1 MRAAQSVSGYE
12 ELARYQ
18 LLVDSIT
25 DYAIFMLDAEDVAF
39 DGRRYLGI
47 QHVKMA

>member
-25 DYAIFMLDAEDVAF
+25 DYAIFMLDAEGIVATWNP
-39 DGRRYLGI
+39 G
-47 QHVKMA
+47 VMESTSSW